1 MEKSWRKIMSCHDIG
16 HGMNNVL
23 ETVIDMYNNNEISKD
38 ATLKIAN
45 ELMKKLE
52 NESENL
58 WIKIC

>member
-1 MEKSWRKIMSCHDIG
+1 MSCNDIG